1 MKVLALDYG
10 RARTGVAVSDPT
22 GSVARPLCVVERA
35 ATEVFAQRGYETA
48 GMDLIASRSGVT
60 VPVVYDHFA
69 SKEDLYRRLLE
80 RQRDDLV
87 AFWTQRLPLPQG
99 PDALEGLLDAYYS
112 YVEAHPFAYRMY
124 FRDTTHRD
132 IQQQGVT
139 MLAALLATVPGFE
152 HARRDELEM
161 ATEVLRTGLIGLAL
175 WWQEHPGVT
184 RAQVVAAAMR
194 ALSMGTRP
202 AAS

>member
-1 MKVLALDYG
+1 MATRKRLTREERREVI
-10 RARTGVAVSDPT
+10 
-22 GSVARPLCVVERA
+22 ERA
-35 ATEVFAQRGYETA
+35 ATEVFAQHGYAAASIDE
-48 GMDLIASRSGVT
+48 IAARSGVSA
-60 VPVVYDHFA
+60 PVVYDHFA

-87 AFWTQRLPLPQG
+87 AFWTQRLPLPEG
-99 PDALEGLLDAYYS
+99 REALEGLLDAYYS

-132 IQQQGVT
+132 IQRQGVT

-152 HARRDELEM
+152 DADQPTLEM

-175 WWQEHPGVT
+175 WWQEHPGVS
-184 RAQVVAAAMR
+184 RAEVVRAAMR
-194 ALSMGTRP
+194 ALSMGSAPTV
-202 AAS
+202 S

>member
-1 MKVLALDYG
+1 MM
-10 RARTGVAVSDPT
+10 ARKRLTREERREVI
-22 GSVARPLCVVERA
+22 ERA
-35 ATEVFAQRGYETA
+35 ATEVFAERGFEGA
-48 GMDLIASRSGVT
+48 GMDLIAQRSGVT

-87 AFWTQRLPLPQG
+87 AFWAQRLPLPPG
-99 PDALEGLLDAYYS
+99 NDALEALLDAYYS

-124 FRDTTHRD
+124 FRDTGHRD
-132 IQQQGVT
+132 IQQQGVK
-139 MLAALLATVPGFE
+139 MLAGLLATVPGFE
-152 HARRDELEM
+152 DADQATLEM

-175 WWQEHPGVT
+175 WWQEHPDVP
-184 RAQVVAAAMR
+184 REQVVRAAMR
-194 ALSMGTRP
+194 ALSTGSAP

>member
-1 MKVLALDYG
+1 MTRKRLTRDERRELI
-10 RARTGVAVSDPT
+10 
-22 GSVARPLCVVERA
+22 ERA
-35 ATEVFAQRGYETA
+35 ATELFAERGFDGA

-60 VPVVYDHFA
+60 VPVLYDHFA
-69 SKEDLYRRLLE
+69 SKDDLYRRLLE

-87 AFWTQRLPLPQG
+87 SFWAQRLPLPPG
-99 PDALEGLLDAYYS
+99 RDALEALIDAYFS

-152 HARRDELEM
+152 DADQATLEM
-161 ATEVLRTGLIGLAL
+161 STEVLRTGLIGLAL
-175 WWQEHPGVT
+175 WWQEHPEVP
-184 RAQVVAAAMR
+184 REQVVRAAMR
-194 ALSMGTRP
+194 ALSMGSAPT
-202 AAS
+202 AS

>member
-1 MKVLALDYG
+1 MTPRRRLTRDERREVI
-10 RARTGVAVSDPT
+10 
-22 GSVARPLCVVERA
+22 ERA
-35 ATEVFAQRGYETA
+35 ATEVFAGHGYA
-48 GMDLIASRSGVT
+48 GASIDEIAARSGVSA
-60 VPVVYDHFA
+60 PVVYDHVA

-87 AFWTQRLPLPQG
+87 AFWTQRLPLPEG
-99 PDALEGLLDAYYS
+99 REALEGLLDAYYS

-132 IQQQGVT
+132 IQQQGST

-152 HARRDELEM
+152 DADPPTLEM

-175 WWQEHPGVT
+175 WWQEHPGVS
-184 RAQVVAAAMR
+184 RAQVVRAAMR
-194 ALSMGTRP
+194 ALSMGSAPT
-202 AAS
+202 AS